1 MDELH
6 DDDRFRPTEMKRRRR
21 ELIAVAIASLTLIAF
36 VLAQTTLPP
45 LRSRTSLV
53 SNLVVILLFDLSFI
67 LLGLML
73 ILVGRNLAKAIFE
86 RRRGLI
92 GSKLQ
97 ARLVFAFS
105 AVALVPSLFLL
116 YVAGTF
122 LRADIDSWFN
132 PEYERVLDDSLEIAK
147 VYYLNSAN
155 NAAHFARVL
164 AGLVAEKGLLAPDR
178 HDELRVFI
186 EKSQQEDNLGT
197 VEVFS
202 ADRKL
207 LMLVLSPR
215 TPTGIGV
222 SPDSAMVMATLRGRP
237 MTRTDRF
244 GKSDVIRGSA
254 PIYASQDADAVAGAI
269 VVDYYLPKS
278 LADRAAGISRS
289 VQEYFQLRILRQPIT
304 HSYILALVLIG
315 LAVVLLSSW
324 FGIYIARGITGPIR
338 LLAEGIQTIAA
349 GNLNFRIPEVGDD
362 EIGQVVESFNRMT
375 TDLRASRAE
384 IEQRRRY
391 TETLLRNVSAGVVG
405 LDADQRVIAINP
417 CAERMLDV
425 SAGTVLGRAFDTCFH
440 PALVRLL
447 GEYFAEGRPRREVRF
462 ALELENARMETDLMV
477 TATPLGNETGD
488 DSNGRRDLG
497 SVLFFEDVSQLAKV
511 ERMEAW
517 REVARRIA
525 HEIKNPLTPIQLSA
539 ERLRR
544 QLTARSESDAR
555 LLEES
560 TRTIISEVE
569 DLKRL
574 VNEFAGFAR
583 MPQLN
588 PLPGH
593 LNPLAE
599 EVVNNFRE
607 AYPAVN
613 FPIDLAADLPTIA
626 IDREALK
633 RALVN
638 LLDNAVAAATGINLN
653 GERPRVSVTTAIETA
668 SGTVTLEVADN
679 GPGIDARLRARVF
692 EPYFSTKKGGTGL
705 GLAIVATIVT
715 DHHGFVRVYDRPP
728 HGSRFV
734 LEFPIKNQQNPQVAS
749 DSKQI

>member
-1 MDELH
+1 
-6 DDDRFRPTEMKRRRR
+6 
-21 ELIAVAIASLTLIAF
+21 
-36 VLAQTTLPP
+36 
-45 LRSRTSLV
+45 
-53 SNLVVILLFDLSFI
+53 
-67 LLGLML
+67 
-73 ILVGRNLAKAIFE
+73 
-86 RRRGLI
+86 
-92 GSKLQ
+92 
-97 ARLVFAFS
+97 
-105 AVALVPSLFLL
+105 
-116 YVAGTF
+116 
-122 LRADIDSWFN
+122 
-132 PEYERVLDDSLEIAK
+132 
-147 VYYLNSAN
+147 
-155 NAAHFARVL
+155 
-164 AGLVAEKGLLAPDR
+164 
-178 HDELRVFI
+178 
-186 EKSQQEDNLGT
+186 
-197 VEVFS
+197 
-202 ADRKL
+202 
-207 LMLVLSPR
+207 
-215 TPTGIGV
+215 
-222 SPDSAMVMATLRGRP
+222 
-237 MTRTDRF
+237 
-244 GKSDVIRGSA
+244 
-254 PIYASQDADAVAGAI
+254 
-269 VVDYYLPKS
+269 
-278 LADRAAGISRS
+278 
-289 VQEYFQLRILRQPIT
+289 
-304 HSYILALVLIG
+304 
-315 LAVVLLSSW
+315 
-324 FGIYIARGITGPIR
+324 
-338 LLAEGIQTIAA
+338 
-349 GNLNFRIPEVGDD
+349 
-362 EIGQVVESFNRMT
+362 
-375 TDLRASRAE
+375 
-384 IEQRRRY
+384 
-391 TETLLRNVSAGVVG
+391 
-405 LDADQRVIAINP
+405 
-417 CAERMLDV
+417 
-425 SAGTVLGRAFDTCFH
+425 
-440 PALVRLL
+440 
-447 GEYFAEGRPRREVRF
+447 
-462 ALELENARMETDLMV
+462 
-477 TATPLGNETGD
+477 
-488 DSNGRRDLG
+488 
-497 SVLFFEDVSQLAKV
+497 VSQLAKV

-734 LEFPIKNQQNPQVAS
+734 LEFPIKNQQNPQIAS

>member
-1 MDELH
+1 MMAGAPEEQ
-6 DDDRFRPTEMKRRRR
+6 FRSIETKRRRR
-21 ELIAVAIASLTLIAF
+21 ELIAVVIASLTLVAF
-36 VLAQTTLPP
+36 VLAQTSLPP
-45 LRSRTSLV
+45 LRSRSSLV

-73 ILVGRNLAKAIFE
+73 ILVGRNLAKAVFE

-97 ARLVFAFS
+97 ARLVFGFS
-105 AVALVPSLFLL
+105 AVALVPSVFLL

-132 PEYERVLDDSLEIAK
+132 PEYERVLDDSLQVAK

-155 NAAHFARVL
+155 NAVHFARVL
-164 AGLVAEKGLLAPDR
+164 AGLVTEKGLLAPNR
-178 HDELRVFI
+178 RNELRQFI
-186 EKSQQEDNLGT
+186 EKAQQEYNLGT
-197 VEVFS
+197 VEIF
-202 ADRKL
+202 ATDRKL
-207 LMLVLSPR
+207 MMLVLSPR

-222 SPDSAMVMATLRGRP
+222 SPDAPIIVNTLKGRSV
-237 MTRTDRF
+237 TRTDRF

-254 PIYASQDADAVAGAI
+254 PIYASKDTDVIAGAI
-269 VVDYYLPKS
+269 VIDYYLPKS

-349 GNLNFRIPEVGDD
+349 GNLNFKIAEVGDD
-362 EIGQVVESFNRMT
+362 EIGQVVESFNQMT
-375 TDLRASRAE
+375 ADLRASRAE

-405 LDADQRVIAINP
+405 LDSDQKIIAINP
-417 CAERMLDV
+417 CAERMLSV
-425 SAGTVLGRAFDTCFH
+425 GAESAMGRSYDQCLP
-440 PALVRLL
+440 PALVRAL
-447 GEYFAEGRPRREVRF
+447 EDYFVDGRRTRELRF
-462 ALELENARMETDLMV
+462 QLELEGTGSETDLMV
-477 TATPLGNETGD
+477 TVTPLGSASND
-488 DSNGRRDLG
+488 DGNGSHDLG

-544 QLTARSESDAR
+544 QLSARSDKEAR
-555 LLEES
+555 LIDET
-560 TRTIISEVE
+560 TRTIIGEVE

-574 VNEFAGFAR
+574 VNEFSGFAR
-583 MPQLN
+583 MPQLS
-588 PLPGH
+588 PVPGH

-607 AYPAVN
+607 AHPAVE
-613 FPIDLAADLPTIA
+613 FHLELTTALPTIA

-633 RALVN
+633 RAIVN
-638 LLDNAVAAATGINLN
+638 LLDNAVAASVAHNVN
-653 GERPRVSVTTAIETA
+653 GEQPRIKVTTAIDPA
-668 SGTVTLEVADN
+668 SGVVTLEVADN
-679 GPGIDARLRARVF
+679 GPGIEPRMRPRVF

-705 GLAIVATIVT
+705 GLAIVATIVS
-715 DHHGFVRVYDRPP
+715 DHHGFVRVYDHPP

-734 LEFPIKNQQNPQVAS
+734 LEFPIKEQPNPQLSA
-749 DSKQI
+749 